1 MPASPPE
8 TRASLILRLQDGS
21 DVAAWEEF
29 IELYS
34 PVIYRIAIRRGF
46 QVADADD
53 IVQEVMLAVAR
64 SVTSWLERTD
74 RGSFRAWLLRIA
86 RNQAFDLIHARA
98 TRTLGTGGLEAE
110 EVLGELTVDSD
121 LASIL
126 GIEHERA
133 IFLWAAD
140 QARAAVAEHTWQAF
154 WLTRVEGRSV
164 EEAALKLNIR
174 AGNIYFARSRVMAR
188 IKELVQQYEANE

>member
-1 MPASPPE
+1 M
-8 TRASLILRLQDGS
+8 
-21 DVAAWEEF
+21 
-29 IELYS
+29 
-34 PVIYRIAIRRGF
+34 
-46 QVADADD
+46 ADADD

-154 WLTRVEGRSV
+154 WLTRMEGRSV

-174 AGNIYFARSRVMAR
+174 AGNIYFA
-188 IKELVQQYEANE
+188 